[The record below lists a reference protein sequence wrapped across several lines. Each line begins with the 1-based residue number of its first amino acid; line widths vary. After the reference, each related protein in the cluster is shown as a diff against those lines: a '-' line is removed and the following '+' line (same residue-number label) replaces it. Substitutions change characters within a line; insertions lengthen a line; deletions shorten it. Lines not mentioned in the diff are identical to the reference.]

1 MSKSLSNERLRL
13 WLHTPG
19 SSQCSYVLML
29 YVCQLSVCIPW
40 AACKCQ
46 TVLGLVCPAQGLYS
60 LPCFYKKQI
69 YRHFCSVLPQLKPG
83 QIPCRVTKR
92 SCSWT
97 KCSIPPKFY
106 RGGKKCKIWPWFST
120 TFASLRTVLLSKS
133 VCPCAKRMHLD
144 RLRALQCTYEQRT
157 CKNSSWRTSLLREN
171 LAETDLPS

>member
-1 MSKSLSNERLRL
+1 MRDSDFDSTPLVPASVHMYWCYTCVSFLFVYLGQLVSARLF
-13 WLHTPG
+13 
-19 SSQCSYVLML
+19 SV
-29 YVCQLSVCIPW
+29 LSVQLKDYT
-40 AACKCQ
+40 AYRVS
-46 TVLGLVCPAQGLYS
+46 T
-60 LPCFYKKQI
+60 KKQI
-69 YRHFCSVLPQLKPG
+69 HRHFCSVLPQLKPG